1 MPLYIK
7 HLGTVESIN
16 DLHLQVRIIQTAA
29 CSACS
34 AKQLCKSSESKEK
47 LIDVYDDH
55 ANSYKVGDR
64 VVIHG
69 TLSQGMNAAVLAYCV
84 PLVLLLGV
92 LFISVALT
100 GNEAFSALIALL
112 SLLPYGL
119 LLYLLRAKLSKKFSF
134 TLKPKK

>member
-16 DLHLQVRIIQTAA
+16 DLHLQVRIIQTSA

-47 LIDVYDDH
+47 LIDVYDDC
-55 ANSYKVGDR
+55 ANTYKIGDK
-64 VVIHG
+64 VVVYG
-69 TLSQGMNAAVLAYCV
+69 TLSQGMSAAVLAYCV
-84 PLVLLLGV
+84 PLALLLGV

-100 GNEAFSALIALL
+100 GDEVFSAFIALL

-119 LLYLLRAKLSKKFSF
+119 LLYLLKAKLSKKFSF
-134 TLKPKK
+134 TLKPKN